1 MVAHPK
7 TTSKKSSGLVQDK
20 VFPGGWRKKIWQRS
34 SSKAQDRVMI
44 SPNGERLRSTKKL
57 LNFLKTHIE
66 YAKTFDPLEIHMESN
81 LGRLSKPNRQTQE
94 IVDFLKASN
103 INEDATMTNPAVDSD
118 AKFDT
123 TKIEDRSLIN
133 RITESSFYPSTQ
145 LSSSSPVCS
154 SVQSTS
160 LLKTSTKKTA
170 NIIENDNQDLMH
182 VVEKLHIAAVLNAHY
197 FT

>member
-1 MVAHPK
+1 M
-7 TTSKKSSGLVQDK
+7 QDK

-94 IVDFLKASN
+94 IVDFLKASKDS
-103 INEDATMTNPAVDSD
+103 EDVAMTNVAVDSD
-118 AKFDT
+118 AMVET
-123 TKIEDRSLIN
+123 TKIEDLSLVN
-133 RITESSFYPSTQ
+133 RITKSSLLPTTQ
-145 LSSSSPVCS
+145 LSSPSPVCS
-154 SVQSTS
+154 SVESTS
-160 LLKTSTKKTA
+160 LLKMSP
-170 NIIENDNQDLMH
+170 
-182 VVEKLHIAAVLNAHY
+182 
-197 FT
+197 